1 MKYYKIRYKGSF
13 EHTLPKKW
21 KKDSIRNFSDFLEI
35 INDRS
40 SDLIDRRDAIA
51 DLVTFGS
58 TVFGD
63 LKIELLDLDIVP
75 ILRKELDYIDNLIVK
90 LLLEEEEEDEYYD

>member
-1 MKYYKIRYKGSF
+1 MKYYKIRYRGNYK
-13 EHTLPKKW
+13 HIRPKKW
-21 KKDSIRNFSDFLEI
+21 KKDYIRNFSDFLEI

-40 SDLIDRRDAIA
+40 SDLIDRRASIE

-63 LKIELLDLDIVP
+63 LKIELLDLDIIP

-90 LLLEEEEEDEYYD
+90 LLLEEEEDEYYD